1 MWSVG
6 VVLYVG
12 LSGTF
17 PFNKEEG
24 VQDQIHNA
32 AFMYPQDPWLEISV
46 NAIDLINN
54 LLQVQQRRRF
64 TCDKSLI
71 HQ

>member
-17 PFNKEEG
+17 PFNEEEG
-24 VQDQIHNA
+24 IQDQIHNA
-32 AFMYPQDPWLEISV
+32 AFM
-46 NAIDLINN
+46 
-54 LLQVQQRRRF
+54 
-64 TCDKSLI
+64 
-71 HQ
+71 

>member
-6 VVLYVG
+6 VVLYVS

-17 PFNKEEG
+17 PFNEEEDI
-24 VQDQIHNA
+24 QDQIHNS

-54 LLQVQQRRRF
+54 LLQV
-64 TCDKSLI
+64 
-71 HQ
+71 